1 MKKIDF
7 IDNKIPEKN
16 VICCTAIKRNKNQT
30 SKMYLHKQQRWQQC
44 AHDDFVEI
52 ISGDRENESE
62 SKLVY
67 WETHQQNPF
76 INICV

>member
-30 SKMYLHKQQRWQQC
+30 SKMYLHNQQRKQLC

-52 ISGDRENESE
+52 IYR
-62 SKLVY
+62 
-67 WETHQQNPF
+67 
-76 INICV
+76 